1 VNVVVQNV
9 ETTLDAYQAKQQGEL
24 KAIGWELLEQS
35 RRQIGGRPA
44 LRTHARGPLQGLEVE
59 FVAIAVI
66 RDKKDVVV
74 MTCTATTRQFPLYQ
88 AEFDRVL
95 GSFAVEP

>member
-1 VNVVVQNV
+1 
-9 ETTLDAYQAKQQGEL
+9 
-24 KAIGWELLEQS
+24 
-35 RRQIGGRPA
+35 
-44 LRTHARGPLQGLEVE
+44 
-59 FVAIAVI
+59 VAIAVI